1 VVFAATCLDGRGGS
15 AENASMS
22 AVGVLGRVPA
32 THRQWIFINSV
43 LITAFIN
50 IVLNTGIAAA
60 GARGH
65 HVAWWTSNPFT
76 TNLLYNSLG
85 TLFVLPVLTMV
96 GVSSAVAKER
106 AAGTLMAIDPPF
118 ASRLWSWIC
127 VPGAWRRGARLGVV
141 TLIALAP
148 IDIAVVLLVGR
159 DGTSAPHFVMVQVLL
174 CVVLGAVIAPL
185 SALAAMCER
194 PASA

>member
-1 VVFAATCLDGRGGS
+1 MS
-15 AENASMS
+15 AE
-22 AVGVLGRVPA
+22 GVFSRVPSA
-32 THRQWIFINSV
+32 HRQWIFINSV
-43 LITAFIN
+43 LITAFVN
-50 IVLNTGIAAA
+50 IVLNTGLAAA

-85 TLFVLPVLTMV
+85 TLFVLPLLTMV

-106 AAGTLMAIDPPF
+106 MAGTLTAIDPPF

-127 VPGAWRRGARLGVV
+127 VPSAWRRGARLGVV
-141 TLIALAP
+141 TFATLAP
-148 IDIAVVLLVGR
+148 ADVAVVLLVGR
-159 DGTSAPHFVMVQVLL
+159 DGASAPHFVMVQVLL
-174 CVVLGAVIAPL
+174 CVLLGAVIAPL

-194 PASA
+194 PATA